1 MNRRF
6 KSWLLA
12 LAIGAAVAGIVA
24 SLNLVLAA
32 PELPQPSWLIE
43 CHIACA
49 FFGALAATRFIQGT
63 PSALQGPTSSTTTA
77 QGVVMG
83 NRTGVVNFVVP
94 GNSKFF
100 SPIRCIMILCIVLC
114 LMAQFVQA
122 GKVTDGAS
130 GTSTGGSTQIRR
142 LST

>member
-1 MNRRF
+1 MHIRI

-12 LAIGAAVAGIVA
+12 LAISAATAGAVA
-24 SLNLVLAA
+24 SLNLLLAV

-49 FFGALAATRFIQGT
+49 FVGALVVTRFIQGT

-100 SPIRCIMILCIVLC
+100 SPIRCIMILCFVLC
-114 LMAQFVQA
+114 LMAQFIQA
-122 GKVTDGAS
+122 GTGTDGAS
-130 GTSTGGSTQIRR
+130 GSPTGGGLQIRR